1 MKYVM
6 HIGFD
11 GLCFKGTQKQKG
23 CKTVQGELE
32 KVLSRI
38 YDRPIDLECCSRL
51 DSDVSAM
58 DFLCAFTPCDDR
70 IKMNKLP
77 SVLSLPFN
85 GILKV
90 KSIEERNDSFSPR
103 FSAHSKTY
111 IYLIDL
117 EGEPFLQSHLY
128 HPNKEIDIEKYK
140 ETLNIFLG
148 IHDFKLFSSKD
159 DRKDENETYISAIE
173 SIEVI
178 QKDGILFT
186 YIKGPCFHRYQV
198 RFMVGAAVEVATG
211 RSSLESIKD
220 KLSGIGVTGTPR
232 LKVPGKGLVLYK
244 VTY

>member
-58 DFLCAFTPCDDR
+58 DFVCAFTPCDDR

-85 GILKV
+85 GILK
-90 KSIEERNDSFSPR
+90 
-103 FSAHSKTY
+103 SK
-111 IYLIDL
+111 I
-117 EGEPFLQSHLY
+117 
-128 HPNKEIDIEKYK
+128 NR
-140 ETLNIFLG
+140 
-148 IHDFKLFSSKD
+148 
-159 DRKDENETYISAIE
+159 RK
-173 SIEVI
+173 
-178 QKDGILFT
+178 K
-186 YIKGPCFHRYQV
+186 
-198 RFMVGAAVEVATG
+198 
-211 RSSLESIKD
+211 
-220 KLSGIGVTGTPR
+220 
-232 LKVPGKGLVLYK
+232 
-244 VTY
+244 

>member
-1 MKYVM
+1 
-6 HIGFD
+6 
-11 GLCFKGTQKQKG
+11 
-23 CKTVQGELE
+23 
-32 KVLSRI
+32 
-38 YDRPIDLECCSRL
+38 
-51 DSDVSAM
+51 
-58 DFLCAFTPCDDR
+58 
-70 IKMNKLP
+70 MNKLP

>member
-1 MKYVM
+1 M
-6 HIGFD
+6 
-11 GLCFKGTQKQKG
+11 
-23 CKTVQGELE
+23 
-32 KVLSRI
+32 
-38 YDRPIDLECCSRL
+38 
-51 DSDVSAM
+51 
-58 DFLCAFTPCDDR
+58 
-70 IKMNKLP
+70 
-77 SVLSLPFN
+77 
-85 GILKV
+85 
-90 KSIEERNDSFSPR
+90 
-103 FSAHSKTY
+103 
-111 IYLIDL
+111 

-140 ETLNIFLG
+140 ETLSIFLG